1 MGSVAGEQDPFSSE
15 PVERR
20 STYQISQSASAQIP
34 VVIVEAAC
42 RAENLSLT
50 TWSSSVVIS
59 NTLHKLDIP
68 LAQLRADGPS
78 EKATTTPASGAA
90 AHHGYKILELGAGTG
105 LTGLSAAC
113 IWGSRALLTDLP
125 TIVPGLQ
132 ANIDANTALFKS
144 QGAGAGCG
152 TLDWNAPFDL
162 FIYDS
167 ASGSE
172 VKVGITD
179 DNKFPVVM
187 AADTMYTEDHP
198 ELLTRTIATCLS
210 RSKDARVV
218 TCWPQRVCYLEPL
231 REFWRLMEERGLEVA
246 QEGQEYADFEGLDD
260 EPLHEWS
267 VWRWKDL
274 Q

>member
-1 MGSVAGEQDPFSSE
+1 MGSIAVEQVPFSSE
-15 PVERR
+15 LVEHR
-20 STYQISQSASAQIP
+20 STYEISQSASTKIP
-34 VVIVEAAC
+34 LVIVETAC
-42 RAENLSLT
+42 RAENLTLT

-68 LAQLRADGPS
+68 LDQLRADAPQ
-78 EKATTTPASGAA
+78 ETKTAT
-90 AHHGYKILELGAGTG
+90 HHGYKILELGAGTG

-132 ANIDANTALFKS
+132 ANIDANSSLFQA

-152 TLDWNAPFDL
+152 TLDWNAPSDL
-162 FIYDS
+162 FIYDP
-167 ASGSE
+167 ASSSE
-172 VKVGITD
+172 VKVGITE
-179 DNKFPVVM
+179 DNKFPIVM

-210 RSKDARVV
+210 RSKDARAI

>member
-1 MGSVAGEQDPFSSE
+1 MGSIAVEQYPFSSE
-15 PVERR
+15 PVELR
-20 STYQISQSASAQIP
+20 STYQIPQSASTKIP
-34 VVIVEAAC
+34 LVIVETAC
-42 RAENLSLT
+42 RAENLTLT

-59 NTLHKLDIP
+59 NTLHKLGVP
-68 LAQLRADGPS
+68 LAQLRADAS
-78 EKATTTPASGAA
+78 QETKTAVATPPG

-132 ANIDANTALFKS
+132 ANIDANSSLFQA

-152 TLDWNAPFDL
+152 TLDWNAPSDL
-162 FIYDS
+162 FIYDP
-167 ASGSE
+167 ASSSE
-172 VKVGITD
+172 VKVGITE
-179 DNKFPVVM
+179 DNKFPIVM

-198 ELLTRTIATCLS
+198 ELLTCTIATCLS
-210 RSKDARVV
+210 RSKDARAI

-231 REFWRLMEERGLEVA
+231 REFWRLMEERGLVVA

>member
-1 MGSVAGEQDPFSSE
+1 MGSIAVEQDPFSSE
-15 PVERR
+15 TVERR
-20 STYQISQSASAQIP
+20 TTYQISQSASTQIP
-34 VVIVEAAC
+34 LVIVETAC
-42 RAENLSLT
+42 RAENLTLT
-50 TWSSSVVIS
+50 TWSSSVQDHCCCYS
-59 NTLHKLDIP
+59 W
-68 LAQLRADGPS
+68 
-78 EKATTTPASGAA
+78 TP
-90 AHHGYKILELGAGTG
+90 HHGYKILELGAGTG

-132 ANIDANTALFKS
+132 ANIDANTSLFQA

-152 TLDWNAPFDL
+152 TLDWNAPSDL
-162 FIYDS
+162 FIFDPTS
-167 ASGSE
+167 SSE
-172 VKVGITD
+172 VKVGITE

-187 AADTMYTEDHP
+187 AADTMYAEDHP

-210 RSKDARVV
+210 RSKDARVI

-231 REFWRLMEERGLEVA
+231 REFWRLMEERGLVVA

>member
-1 MGSVAGEQDPFSSE
+1 MGTVAGEHDPFPSE
-15 PVERR
+15 LVERR
-20 STYQISQSASAQIP
+20 STYQISQSASNQIP

-42 RAENLSLT
+42 RAENLTLT

-68 LAQLRADGPS
+68 LAQLRADGS
-78 EKATTTPASGAA
+78 PASG

-132 ANIDANTALFKS
+132 ANIDANTSLFQD

-152 TLDWNAPFDL
+152 TLDWNAPSDL

-167 ASGSE
+167 ASASE
-172 VKVGITD
+172 VKVAITD
-179 DNKFPVVM
+179 DNKFPLVM

-210 RSKDARVV
+210 RSKDARAV

-231 REFWRLMEERGLEVA
+231 REFWRLMEERGLVVA